1 MDILKVLRGKH
12 IDKKKNQHCAACI
25 VLLRTK
31 FELKFRDVTLI
42 ELPVTDT
49 FWRFIRSVTIN
60 GRDSLWPG
68 LLRSCLSPSSQ
79 LSSFHR
85 VSGNILT
92 LECPQNLCAFI
103 SIRFPMSRV
112 SCFHN
117 HCCYSYCCVI
127 TINVLA
133 SSISL
138 LIFGLPMRTQ
148 LSLVRIT

>member
-1 MDILKVLRGKH
+1 MDILKVLHGKH
-12 IDKKKNQHCAACI
+12 IDKKKNQQRAACI

-49 FWRFIRSVTIN
+49 FWRFIKSIN
-60 GRDSLWPG
+60 GRDNLCPG
-68 LLRSCLSPSSQ
+68 LLRSCLSPSYQ

-85 VSGNILT
+85 VSGKIVT

-103 SIRFPMSRV
+103 SIRFPMSRA

-127 TINVLA
+127 TINVPA
-133 SSISL
+133 SSICL
-138 LIFGLPMRTQ
+138 MIFGLPMRTQ
-148 LSLVRIT
+148 LSLLRIT